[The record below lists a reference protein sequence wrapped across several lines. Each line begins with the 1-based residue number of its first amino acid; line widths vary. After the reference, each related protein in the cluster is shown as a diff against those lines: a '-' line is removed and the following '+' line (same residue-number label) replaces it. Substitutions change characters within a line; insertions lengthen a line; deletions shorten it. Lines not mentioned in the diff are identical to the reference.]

1 MQLLSNPMKLLFRP
15 AAAAV
20 SLFAA
25 ATSFAELPATDENA
39 RSLAVAESAFAS
51 ESVAQG
57 MRTAFLSVL
66 ADDSIVFQPGP
77 QNGRKAWE
85 AAKDS
90 EGVLQ
95 WQPVLAVVAASGDFG
110 YTTGPWNFKK
120 NAAEK
125 EAAAFGQFVSIWRR
139 EAGKWKLLLDIGT
152 DNPAP
157 AAPAPALQFKDNRS
171 PNESTS
177 SARESFFRSDRAYAA
192 APRIKF
198 SAVAADDVRLY
209 PPQKFPAIGKAA
221 AAAVLN
227 EAANNVT
234 FGEPKGDVSR
244 SGDLGFAWGE
254 YSAKGKAD
262 QSAEETGY
270 YLRIWRK
277 NEADVWQLVLDLLRP
292 R

>member
-15 AAAAV
+15 AAV

-25 ATSFAELPATDENA
+25 ATSFAEPPATDENA

-51 ESVAQG
+51 ESVAKG
-57 MRTAFLSVL
+57 MRTAFLNVL

-95 WQPVLAVVAASGDFG
+95 WQPVLAVVAAGGDFG
-110 YTTGPWNFKK
+110 YTTGPWTFKK

-157 AAPAPALQFKDNRS
+157 AAPTPALRLIDNRQ
-171 PNESTS
+171 PNESTTAPLEALFQRDS
-177 SARESFFRSDRAYAA
+177 AYAA
-192 APRIKF
+192 APLAKF

-209 PPQKFPAIGKAA
+209 PPKKFPVIGKAA
-221 AAAVLN
+221 AAVALASAPN
-227 EAANNVT
+227 KLT
-234 FGEPKGDVSR
+234 FGEPKGDVAR

-254 YSAKGKAD
+254 YSAKEKAD
-262 QSAEETGY
+262 RPAEESGY

-277 NEADVWQLVLDLLRP
+277 NEPGEWKLALDLLLP